1 MRRKT
6 LYEVE
11 IKSNALIRD
20 GKKGF
25 ITYFEGGQKKTIV
38 KNVMALYPQY
48 THPEDNPVV
57 EITPISRADY
67 KNRLNGEQIVQKRH
81 LIKGEGHVMQVEDY
95 ETLGN

>member
-1 MRRKT
+1 MNKKR

-11 IKSNALIRD
+11 IKSQALLRE

-48 THPEDNPVV
+48 TQPEDKPVV
-57 EITPISRADY
+57 DITPITRGEY
-67 KNRLNGEQIVQKRH
+67 KKRLNGEQILQKRH